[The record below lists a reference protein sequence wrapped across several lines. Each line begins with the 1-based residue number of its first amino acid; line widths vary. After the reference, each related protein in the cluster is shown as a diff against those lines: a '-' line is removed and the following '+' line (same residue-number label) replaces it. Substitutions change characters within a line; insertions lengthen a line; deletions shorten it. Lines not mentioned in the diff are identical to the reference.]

1 MTMNHVKKEKKKVS
15 YDVELIILFWRE
27 LGAQCQ
33 QSLPWI

>member
-1 MTMNHVKKEKKKVS
+1 MNHVKKKVS

-33 QSLPWI
+33 QSLP